1 MGRLHF
7 SVGGEKRS
15 PFQLRERELLEA
27 RGGTWLQRWDRMTLR
42 RKHLVSSP
50 PSEPLTFS
58 SQTPCAQR
66 HRLPTRHARQWEPD
80 WGSQK
85 CARLQGRSALPQ
97 RKLHRKNPARRQSG

>member
-80 WGSQK
+80 WA
-85 CARLQGRSALPQ
+85 ARSVPVSRDDPRCPKTISAFFE
-97 RKLHRKNPARRQSG
+97 N